1 MSQAKKKIA
10 IFPGTFDPFTAGH
23 ANVVKRA
30 LKMFDEIVIA
40 IGFNANKRTFFTV
53 EQRIRMIQ
61 KYYASDQRIRVEAYD
76 ILTVD
81 FAVQI
86 GADHIIRGIR
96 TVADMEYERTIADVN
111 LKISGIDTLLLFT
124 LPELTSVSSSICR
137 ELLRFG
143 KDISMMLPDSFELED
158 RE

>member
-1 MSQAKKKIA
+1 MSEIEKKIA
-10 IFPGTFDPFTAGH
+10 IFPGTFDPFTLGH
-23 ANVVKRA
+23 ANIVDRA
-30 LKMFDEIVIA
+30 LRMFDEVVIA

-53 EQRIRMIQ
+53 DQRVRMIDN
-61 KYYASDQRIRVEAYD
+61 YYKTNTRIRVEAYD

-81 FAVQI
+81 FAIEI

-143 KDISMMLPDSFELED
+143 KDVSMMLPEAFELEE
-158 RE
+158 RK